1 MDRENLRWMPQNDVR
16 VTASVPDAARLSTE
30 ALGAALR
37 ALEPRMAAVL
47 IRRLVER
54 RPLAE
59 CATWYGIST
68 DAFSVLLLRSAIA
81 LTRHVGQPARAPEGA
96 EEAAAWERM
105 LAGAL
110 EQATA
115 PVPVALIPVAQVC
128 RRLQELGP
136 QMETALAQAAQADAD
151 SPARAREEWLRR
163 LAVAALLALTAWLY
177 WTRPQEPEPRPE
189 RRMRSPE
196 RR

>member
-1 MDRENLRWMPQNDVR
+1 M
-16 VTASVPDAARLSTE
+16 TASGPDASRLSTE
-30 ALGAALR
+30 ALGTALR
-37 ALEPRMAAVL
+37 GLEPRMAAVL

-54 RPLAE
+54 RSLAE

-68 DAFSVLLLRSAIA
+68 EAFSVLLLRAGVA
-81 LTRHVGQPARAPEGA
+81 LARRAAPPAREPEGA

-105 LAGAL
+105 LAAAL
-110 EQATA
+110 EKDSA
-115 PVPVALIPVAQVC
+115 PVPVALAPVAQVC

-136 QMETALAQAAQADAD
+136 QMETALEQAARADAD
-151 SPARAREEWLRR
+151 SPGRAREEWLRR

-177 WTRPQEPEPRPE
+177 WTRPPDPEPRPE